1 LITVIYLDNLATTP
15 PWPEVEEAMA
25 PYWGERFGNPT
36 HLHQLGLAAAEG
48 IKVARD
54 EAASLLGCPAEAV
67 TFVSSGTEAANT
79 VLKGLAWKKK
89 TGHLILTT
97 AEHPSLHDAAL
108 FLQRAGFE
116 VSFLPVDGQ
125 GLLDPA
131 AVRQAIRPDTFLIAT
146 HAANHDSGARQDL
159 CAIGGIARE
168 AAIPFFVDAS
178 LSGGWEELRPAGIAA
193 DFLSLSPH
201 RFHGPKGVG
210 ILYRCPG
217 WEMEPL
223 IHGGKQEA
231 GRRAGTEN
239 VAAMVGAGT
248 ACRLFAADGG
258 KRLEEVTALRAELWK
273 GLVARIPGIQLN
285 GPALGPERDGR
296 HMSVSFSGVEAESL
310 MLLLDL
316 RGVAVTAASGC
327 LGPGEKYSRVLRAMG
342 LSQERIRSA
351 ILMAPG
357 PGQTKLEM
365 EKAVE
370 IMALAVE
377 KIRQMG

>member
-1 LITVIYLDNLATTP
+1 MIYLDNLATTP
-15 PWPEVEEAMA
+15 PLPEVGERMA

-48 IKVARD
+48 IKMARD
-54 EAASLLGCPAEAV
+54 EVALLLGCSAEAV
-67 TFVSSGTEAANT
+67 AFVSSGTEAANT

-89 TGHLILTT
+89 TGHLILTV
-97 AEHPSLHDAAL
+97 AEHPSLHDSSL
-108 FLQRAGFE
+108 FLQQAGFE

-159 CAIGGIARE
+159 SAIGGIARE
-168 AAIPFFVDAS
+168 AAIPFFIDAS
-178 LSGGWEELRPAGIAA
+178 LSGGWEDLRPAAISA

-210 ILYRCPG
+210 ILFQRPG
-217 WEMEPL
+217 MEMEPL

-239 VAAMVGAGT
+239 VAAIVGAGT
-248 ACRLFAADGG
+248 ACRLFADDGG
-258 KRLEEVTALRAELWK
+258 KRLAAVTALRAHLWN
-273 GLVARIPGIQLN
+273 GLVSKISGIHLN
-285 GPALGPERDGR
+285 GPEIGPERDGR
-296 HMSVSFSGVEAESL
+296 HLSVSFSGVEAESL

-342 LSQERIRSA
+342 LPQERIRSA

-357 PGQTKLEM
+357 PAQTTGEM
-365 EKAVE
+365 VKAAE
-370 IMALAVE
+370 EFALAVE